1 MNIPLISAIRNY
13 LQGDGLVILP
23 EMELLLF
30 GLAILIIGSSID
42 KSTEET
48 WFWKLL
54 FKDFYAKAGFA
65 GTLFSAFTLWRL
77 RGAVA
82 ASPQGQFSGFHESVV
97 VDPFFLF
104 FAILFLAATAL
115 VILLSVKYLEIEK
128 EQEGEYFAL
137 LLFACVGM
145 MFMASGVDLIVM
157 FLGLETMALSFYVL
171 TGFLRREKRSN
182 EAALKYVLLGA
193 FSSGILAYGFSLLY
207 GLTGTTN
214 VGNIQAAFDLRSP
227 LARIIE
233 MSRQPGTMGNQA
245 HQVLQM
251 RYPAA
256 LHLEPTLLNHAT
268 LLAAA
273 AFVLVAV
280 GLFFKIAAVP
290 FHQWAPDV
298 YEGAPTP
305 VTTYVS
311 VASKTASFALLLRL
325 FTTVFEPSHQTWIY
339 LIAGIAVASLTWGN
353 LAALTQTNVKRL
365 LAYSSISHVG
375 YILLGLLSWDESTGT
390 LTKAASTG
398 IAYYLL
404 SYVFMTAG
412 AFAVIIVL
420 RQKGLIGEELE
431 DLNGLYHRSPAA
443 AVLLLIFMLSLAG
456 IPPTAGFMGKYFIF
470 LSLIETHHPVLA
482 VFAVLYIV
490 PALYYYLRIV
500 VHAWLKQ
507 PGEAPRPVM
516 TSAQAVALGIA
527 VFVTLAA
534 GLYPEPFTRLAQYA
548 FGQ

>member
-1 MNIPLISAIRNY
+1 MNIPLINAILSY
-13 LQGDGLVILP
+13 LRGDGAVILP
-23 EMELLLF
+23 EIELVLF
-30 GLAILIIGSSID
+30 GLGILVID
-42 KSTEET
+42 
-48 WFWKLL
+48 FWIEQKE
-54 FKDFYAKAGFA
+54 KYWNAGLALA
-65 GTLFSAFTLWRL
+65 GTIFSSFTLWKL
-77 RGAVA
+77 HGAIA
-82 ASPQGQFSGFHESVV
+82 AKGELAGFHDSVL

-104 FAILFLAATAL
+104 FATLFLAATAL
-115 VILLSVKYLEIEK
+115 VILLSVKYLDVEK
-128 EQEGEYFAL
+128 EQEGEYYAL

-145 MFMASGVDLIVM
+145 MLMASGVDLIVM

-193 FSSGILAYGFSLLY
+193 FSSGILAYGFSILY
-207 GLTGTTN
+207 GLSGATN
-214 VGNIQAAFDLRSP
+214 ISTITAVLAQRDRLVHVVALSHLPGVQGEQMRQLLQRNLPIALNFDP
-227 LARIIE
+227 F
-233 MSRQPGTMGNQA
+233 
-245 HQVLQM
+245 VLQ
-251 RYPAA
+251 
-256 LHLEPTLLNHAT
+256 LLPI
-268 LLAAA
+268 L

-280 GLFFKIAAVP
+280 GLFFKVAAAP

-305 VTTYVS
+305 IAAYVS

-325 FTTVFEPSHQTWIY
+325 FLSVFSPSQKVSQEQWMY
-339 LIAGIAVASLTWGN
+339 LIAGVAVASLTWGN

-375 YILLGLLSWDESTGT
+375 FILLGLVAGNGT
-390 LTKAASTG
+390 ALTG
-398 IAYYLL
+398 ISYYLFA
-404 SYVFMTAG
+404 YVFMTAG

-431 DLNGLYHRSPAA
+431 DLNGLYQRSPASA
-443 AVLLLIFMLSLAG
+443 LLLLIFMLSLAG

-490 PALYYYLRIV
+490 PALYYYFRIV

-507 PGEAPRPVM
+507 PGEAPRPLM
-516 TSAQAVALGIA
+516 TSAQAVALGVA

-534 GLYPEPFTRLAQYA
+534 GLYPEPFTRFAQYA

>member
-1 MNIPLISAIRNY
+1 MNITFINAIRSY
-13 LQGDGLVILP
+13 LNGDGAVILP
-23 EMELLLF
+23 EIELVLF
-30 GLAILIIGSSID
+30 GLGILVID
-42 KSTEET
+42 
-48 WFWKLL
+48 FWIDQKGKHLNAAL
-54 FKDFYAKAGFA
+54 ALA
-65 GTLFSAFTLWRL
+65 GTFFSAFTLWRL
-77 RGAVA
+77 RPAVA
-82 ASPQGQFSGFHESVV
+82 ARSELYGFHESVV
-97 VDPFFLF
+97 VDHFFLF

-115 VILLSVKYLEIEK
+115 VILLSVKYLEIER
-128 EQEGEYFAL
+128 EQEGEYYAL

-145 MFMASGVDLIVM
+145 MFMASGVHLIVL

-193 FSSGILAYGFSLLY
+193 FSSGILAYGFSIIY

-214 VGNIQAAFDLRSP
+214 IRNISAVFNPRIGLASVIEYSRLPGAVGEQA
-227 LARIIE
+227 
-233 MSRQPGTMGNQA
+233 RQI
-245 HQVLQM
+245 LSEL
-251 RYPAA
+251 YPAA
-256 LHLEPTLLNHAT
+256 LHMDPSLLHQAP
-268 LLAAA
+268 LFLAA

-305 VTTYVS
+305 VTAYVS

-325 FTTVFEPSHQTWIY
+325 FTTVFAPSHQTWIY

-375 YILLGLLSWDESTGT
+375 YILLGLIAWDEITGT
-390 LTKAASTG
+390 LTKTASTG
-398 IAYYLL
+398 IAYYLFA
-404 SYVFMTAG
+404 YIFMTAG

-431 DLNGLYHRSPAA
+431 NLNGLYQRSPAA
-443 AVLLLIFMLSLAG
+443 ALLLLIFMLSLAG

-490 PALYYYLRIV
+490 PALYYYFRIV
-500 VHAWLKQ
+500 
-507 PGEAPRPVM
+507 
-516 TSAQAVALGIA
+516 
-527 VFVTLAA
+527 
-534 GLYPEPFTRLAQYA
+534 
-548 FGQ
+548 

>member
-1 MNIPLISAIRNY
+1 MSTPFINSILSY
-13 LQGDGLVILP
+13 LRGDGAVILP
-23 EMELLLF
+23 QMELTLF
-30 GLAILIIGSSID
+30 GLAILIMGSSID
-42 KSTEET
+42 ESAEEN
-48 WFWKLL
+48 WFTKLL
-54 FKDFYAKAGFA
+54 FKDFFAKAAFA
-65 GTLFSAFTLWRL
+65 GTVFSAFTLWKL
-77 RGAVA
+77 RATVA
-82 ASPQGQFSGFHESVV
+82 ARGEFAGFHESVL

-104 FAILFLAATAL
+104 FATLFLAATAL
-115 VILLSVKYLEIEK
+115 VILLSVKYLEIER
-128 EQEGEYFAL
+128 EQEGEYYAL
-137 LLFACVGM
+137 LLLSCVGM
-145 MFMASGVDLIVM
+145 MLMASGTDLFVL

-207 GLTGTTN
+207 GLSAFSQSHMRPSTN
-214 VGNIQAAFDLRSP
+214 IGQI
-227 LARIIE
+227 
-233 MSRQPGTMGNQA
+233 G
-245 HQVLQM
+245 
-251 RYPAA
+251 AA
-256 LHLEPTLLNHAT
+256 LYDRLRLSVGSGSPDW
-268 LLAAA
+268 LAIL
-273 AFVLVAV
+273 AFVTILA
-280 GLFFKIAAVP
+280 GLFFKIGAVP

-305 VTTYVS
+305 ISAYVS

-325 FTTVFEPSHQTWIY
+325 MFVFGSTHVAWMY
-339 LIAGIAVASLTWGN
+339 LVAGVAVASLTWGN

-375 YILLGLLSWDESTGT
+375 YILLGLVAGNNT
-390 LTKAASTG
+390 AFTG
-398 IAYYLL
+398 IAFYLFA
-404 SYVFMTAG
+404 YVFMTAG
-412 AFAVIIVL
+412 AFAVVIVL
-420 RQKGLIGEELE
+420 RQKGLIGDELD
-431 DLNGLYHRSPAA
+431 DLNGLYQRSPAA
-443 AVLLLIFMLSLAG
+443 ALLLLIFMLSLAG

-490 PALYYYLRIV
+490 PALYYYFRIV

-507 PGEAPRPVM
+507 PGEAPRPSM

>member
-1 MNIPLISAIRNY
+1 MNIPFINAIRSY
-13 LQGDGLVILP
+13 LQGDGAAILP
-23 EMELLLF
+23 EMELVLF
-30 GLAILIIGSSID
+30 GLGILLID
-42 KSTEET
+42 
-48 WFWKLL
+48 FWIERKE
-54 FKDFYAKAGFA
+54 KYWNAGLALA
-65 GTLFSAFTLWRL
+65 GTIFSAFTIWKL
-77 RGAVA
+77 RGAVVA
-82 ASPQGQFSGFHESVV
+82 RGDFAGFHDAVS

-104 FAILFLAATAL
+104 FATLFLAATAL
-115 VILLSVKYLEIEK
+115 VILLSVQYLEIEQ
-128 EQEGEYFAL
+128 EQEGEYYAL

-145 MFMASGVDLIVM
+145 MLMASGIDLIVM

-207 GLTGTTN
+207 GLTGAT
-214 VGNIQAAFDLRSP
+214 NIQNIHAAFDPRSG
-227 LARIIE
+227 LARVVNLSHQAGAMGE
-233 MSRQPGTMGNQA
+233 QARQILA
-245 HQVLQM
+245 E

-256 LHLEPTLLNHAT
+256 LHVDPSLLNQMPIF
-268 LLAAA
+268 LVA

-305 VTTYVS
+305 VTAYVS

-325 FTTVFEPSHQTWIY
+325 FLTVFAASQVTWMY
-339 LIAGIAVASLTWGN
+339 LIAGVAVASLTWGN

-365 LAYSSISHVG
+365 LAYSSIAHVG
-375 YILLGLLSWDESTGT
+375 YILLGLVAWNET
-390 LTKAASTG
+390 AFTG
-398 IAYYLL
+398 IAFYLL
-404 SYVFMTAG
+404 AYVFMTAG

-431 DLNGLYHRSPAA
+431 DLNGLYQRSPASA
-443 AVLLLIFMLSLAG
+443 LLLLIFMLSLAG

-470 LSLIETHHPVLA
+470 LSLIETKHPVLA

-490 PALYYYLRIV
+490 PALYYYFRIV
-500 VHAWLKQ
+500 VHAWLKA

-516 TSAQAVALGIA
+516 SNAQAVALSVA
-527 VFVTLAA
+527 AFVTLAA

-548 FGQ
+548 LGR

>member
-1 MNIPLISAIRNY
+1 MNIPFINAILSY
-13 LQGDGLVILP
+13 LRGDGAVILP
-23 EMELLLF
+23 EIELVLF
-30 GLAILIIGSSID
+30 GLGILVID
-42 KSTEET
+42 
-48 WFWKLL
+48 FWIEQKE
-54 FKDFYAKAGFA
+54 KYWNAGLALA
-65 GTLFSAFTLWRL
+65 GTIFSSFTLWKL
-77 RGAVA
+77 RGAIA
-82 ASPQGQFSGFHESVV
+82 AKGEFAGFHESVL

-104 FAILFLAATAL
+104 FATLFLAATAL
-115 VILLSVKYLEIEK
+115 VILLSVKYLDVEK
-128 EQEGEYFAL
+128 EQEGEYYAL

-145 MFMASGVDLIVM
+145 MLMASGVDLIVM

-193 FSSGILAYGFSLLY
+193 FSSGILAYGFSILY
-207 GLTGTTN
+207 GLSGATNIGTIT
-214 VGNIQAAFDLRSP
+214 AALAQRDRLVHVVALSHLPGVQGEQMRLLLQRNLPIALNFDP
-227 LARIIE
+227 F
-233 MSRQPGTMGNQA
+233 
-245 HQVLQM
+245 VLQ
-251 RYPAA
+251 
-256 LHLEPTLLNHAT
+256 LLPI
-268 LLAAA
+268 L

-280 GLFFKIAAVP
+280 GLFFKVAAAP

-305 VTTYVS
+305 IAAYVS

-325 FTTVFEPSHQTWIY
+325 FLSVFSPSQKVSQEQWMY
-339 LIAGIAVASLTWGN
+339 LIAGVAVASLTWGN

-375 YILLGLLSWDESTGT
+375 FILLGLVAGNGT
-390 LTKAASTG
+390 ALTG
-398 IAYYLL
+398 ISYYLFA
-404 SYVFMTAG
+404 YVFMTAG

-431 DLNGLYHRSPAA
+431 DLNGLYQRSPASA
-443 AVLLLIFMLSLAG
+443 LLLLIFMLSLAG

-490 PALYYYLRIV
+490 PALYYYFRIV

-507 PGEAPRPVM
+507 PGEAPRPLM
-516 TSAQAVALGIA
+516 TSAQAVALGVA

-534 GLYPEPFTRLAQYA
+534 GLYPEPFTRFAQYA

>member
-1 MNIPLISAIRNY
+1 MNIPFIHAIQRY
-13 LQGDGLVILP
+13 LQGEGAIILP
-23 EMELLLF
+23 EIELLLF
-30 GLAILIIGSSID
+30 GLGILVID
-42 KSTEET
+42 
-48 WFWKLL
+48 FWIEQKEKYLN
-54 FKDFYAKAGFA
+54 AGLALA
-65 GTLFSAFTLWRL
+65 GTVFSALTLWKL

-82 ASPQGQFSGFHESVV
+82 AKGELVGFHDSVL

-104 FAILFLAATAL
+104 FSTLFLAATAL
-115 VILLSVKYLEIEK
+115 VILLSVKYLEIER
-128 EQEGEYFAL
+128 EQEGEYYAL
-137 LLFACVGM
+137 LLFACIGM
-145 MFMASGVDLIVM
+145 MFMASGIDLIVL

-193 FSSGILAYGFSLLY
+193 FSSGILAYGFSILY
-207 GLTGTTN
+207 GLSGATN
-214 VGNIQAAFDLRSP
+214 IGNITSALADRDRLVHALVLSHLPGAQGEQMREL
-227 LARIIE
+227 LAR
-233 MSRQPGTMGNQA
+233 QLPTA
-245 HQVLQM
+245 LHFDPFVLQ
-251 RYPAA
+251 
-256 LHLEPTLLNHAT
+256 LLPI
-268 LLAAA
+268 L

-280 GLFFKIAAVP
+280 GLFFKVAAVP

-305 VTTYVS
+305 IAAYVS

-325 FTTVFEPSHQTWIY
+325 FISVFSPSQKASQEQWMY
-339 LIAGIAVASLTWGN
+339 LIASVAVASLTWGN

-375 YILLGLLSWDESTGT
+375 YILLGLVAWNRT
-390 LTKAASTG
+390 AFTG
-398 IAYYLL
+398 IAFYLL

-431 DLNGLYHRSPAA
+431 DLNGLYQRSPAA
-443 AVLLLIFMLSLAG
+443 ALLLLIFMLSLAG

-470 LSLIETHHPVLA
+470 LSLIESHHPVLA

-490 PALYYYLRIV
+490 PALYYYFRIV

-507 PGEAPRPVM
+507 PGEAPRPSM
-516 TSAQAVALGIA
+516 TSAQAVALAVA

>member
-1 MNIPLISAIRNY
+1 MHIPIISALMDY
-13 LQGDGLVILP
+13 LHGEGRLILP
-23 EMELLLF
+23 EIELTLF
-30 GLAILIIGSSID
+30 GLGILLID
-42 KSTEET
+42 FTLGVKERY
-48 WFWKLL
+48 FNAGLALL
-54 FKDFYAKAGFA
+54 
-65 GTLFSAFTLWRL
+65 GTIFSAYTVWEL
-77 RGAVA
+77 RVPVA
-82 ASPQGQFSGFHESVV
+82 ANGSLLGFHESVI

-104 FAILFLAATAL
+104 FAALFLAATAL
-115 VILLSVKYLEIEK
+115 VILLSVKFLEVER
-128 EQEGEYFAL
+128 EQEGEYYAL
-137 LLFACVGM
+137 LLFACIGM
-145 MFMASGVDLIVM
+145 MFMASGFDLIVM

-171 TGFLRREKRSN
+171 TGFLRRQKRSN

-193 FSSGILAYGFSLLY
+193 FSSGILAYGFSLIY

-214 VGNIQAAFDLRSP
+214 IRYIQAAFDPRSR
-227 LARIIE
+227 LASAIQI
-233 MSRQPGTMGNQA
+233 SQQPGGMEA
-245 HQVLQM
+245 RQM
-251 RYPAA
+251 LAERYPAA
-256 LHLEPTLLNHAT
+256 LHLDPSLLSHQAPI
-268 LLAAA
+268 LAAA

-280 GLFFKIAAVP
+280 GLFFKVAAVP

-305 VTTYVS
+305 VTIYVS
-311 VASKTASFALLLRL
+311 VASKTASFALLIRL
-325 FTTVFEPSHQTWIY
+325 FSVVFGASQVTWMY
-339 LIAGIAVASLTWGN
+339 LVAGIAVASLTWGN

-375 YILLGLLSWDESTGT
+375 YVLLGLVAGNPT
-390 LTKAASTG
+390 AMTG
-398 IAYYLL
+398 IAFYLL
-404 SYVFMTAG
+404 AYIFMTAG
-412 AFAVIIVL
+412 AFAVVIVL

-431 DLNGLYHRSPAA
+431 DLNGLYQRSPAA

-490 PALYYYLRIV
+490 PALYYYFRIV
-500 VHAWLKQ
+500 VHAWLKA

-516 TSAQAVALGIA
+516 SNAQAVALGVA

-548 FGQ
+548 FGR

>member
-1 MNIPLISAIRNY
+1 MPMHIPFLRALTDY
-13 LQGDGLVILP
+13 LQGDGAVILP
-23 EMELLLF
+23 QIELTLF
-30 GLAILIIGSSID
+30 GLGILLID
-42 KSTEET
+42 FTLGVKERY
-48 WFWKLL
+48 LN
-54 FKDFYAKAGFA
+54 AGLALA
-65 GTLFSAFTLWRL
+65 GTAFSAYTVWEL
-77 RGAVA
+77 RGPVA
-82 ASPQGQFSGFHESVV
+82 ANGPLLGFQASVI

-104 FAILFLAATAL
+104 FAALFLAATAM
-115 VILLSVKYLEIEK
+115 VILLSVKFLEIEQ
-128 EQEGEYFAL
+128 EQEGEYYAL

-145 MFMASGVDLIVM
+145 MFMASGFDLIVM

-171 TGFLRREKRSN
+171 TGFLRRQKRSN

-207 GLTGTTN
+207 GLTGTTSIQ
-214 VGNIQAAFDLRSP
+214 NIRAAFDPQSG
-227 LARIIE
+227 LARAIQFSQLPGAMGIQA
-233 MSRQPGTMGNQA
+233 RQMLA
-245 HQVLQM
+245 E

-256 LHLEPTLLNHAT
+256 LHLDPSLLAHQAPI
-268 LLAAA
+268 LAAA

-280 GLFFKIAAVP
+280 GLFFKVAAVP

-305 VTTYVS
+305 VTIYVS

-325 FTTVFEPSHQTWIY
+325 FLVVFGATQVNWMY
-339 LIAGIAVASLTWGN
+339 LVAGIAIASLTWGN

-375 YILLGLLSWDESTGT
+375 YVLLALVAWDEKTRT
-390 LTKAASTG
+390 LSETAKTG
-398 IAYYLL
+398 IAFYLFA
-404 SYVFMTAG
+404 YIFMTAG
-412 AFAVIIVL
+412 AFAILIVL

-431 DLNGLYHRSPAA
+431 DLNGLYQRSPAA
-443 AVLLLIFMLSLAG
+443 AVLLLVFMLSLAG

-470 LSLIETHHPVLA
+470 LSLIETRHPVLA

-490 PALYYYLRIV
+490 PALYYYFRIV
-500 VHAWLKQ
+500 VHAWLKA

-516 TSAQAVALGIA
+516 SNAQAVALSVA
-527 VFVTLAA
+527 AFVTLAA

-548 FGQ
+548 LGR

>member
-1 MNIPLISAIRNY
+1 MSIPFISAIQSY
-13 LQGDGLVILP
+13 LQGEGAIILP
-23 EMELLLF
+23 EIELLLF
-30 GLAILIIGSSID
+30 GLGILVID
-42 KSTEET
+42 
-48 WFWKLL
+48 FWIEQ
-54 FKDFYAKAGFA
+54 KDKYLNAGLALA
-65 GTLFSAFTLWRL
+65 GTVFSALTLWKL
-77 RGAVA
+77 RGAIAVR
-82 ASPQGQFSGFHESVV
+82 GELLGFRDSVL

-104 FAILFLAATAL
+104 FAMLFLAATAL
-115 VILLSVKYLEIEK
+115 VILLSVKYLEIER
-128 EQEGEYFAL
+128 EQEGEYYAL

-145 MFMASGVDLIVM
+145 MLMASGVDLIVM

-193 FSSGILAYGFSLLY
+193 FSSGILAYGFSILY

-214 VGNIQAAFDLRSP
+214 TRNIQAAFDQRSS
-227 LARIIE
+227 LGKIIE
-233 MSRQPGTMGNQA
+233 MSRQPGMMGSQA
-245 HQVLQM
+245 REVLEM

-256 LHLEPTLLNHAT
+256 LHLEPTLLNHAAV
-268 LLAAA
+268 LAAA

-305 VTTYVS
+305 VTAYVS

-325 FTTVFEPSHQTWIY
+325 FTTVFAPSHQTWIY

-375 YILLGLLSWDESTGT
+375 YILLGLVAGNKT
-390 LTKAASTG
+390 AFTG
-398 IAYYLL
+398 IAFYLFA
-404 SYVFMTAG
+404 YVFMTAG

-420 RQKGLIGEELE
+420 RQKGLIGDELE
-431 DLNGLYHRSPAA
+431 DLNGLYQRSPAA

-470 LSLIETHHPVLA
+470 LSLIETKHPVLA

-490 PALYYYLRIV
+490 PALYYYFRII

-507 PGEAPRPVM
+507 PGEALHHVM
-516 TSAQAVALGIA
+516 TNAQAVALGVT

-534 GLYPEPFTRLAQYA
+534 GLYPEPFTRLARYA
-548 FGQ
+548 FGL